1 MSKAYMNDFQRSE
14 SVGWLVHNH
23 TQWSLEDI
31 ENIEEAFNDK
41 EFLVLP
47 VSRVFSFQ
55 GTGYRFN
62 ALIVPRYARAEIEE
76 YLFTQRIEF
85 YSQAEGSDR
94 VALIL
99 IKETRAEDILR
110 DIKLL
115 PYKKEG
121 GDVL

>member
-1 MSKAYMNDFQRSE
+1 MSKAYVTDFDRSQ

-23 TQWSLEDI
+23 AQWSVEDI

-47 VSRVFSFQ
+47 VSRVFTFQ

-99 IKETRAEDILR
+99 IKETRAEDMLKGIRNLKR
-110 DIKLL
+110 R
-115 PYKKEG
+115 ES
-121 GDVL
+121 